1 MSLRGDPHKVVA
13 LTDIWASEDELI
25 RRGTVLPAKHPV
37 VKRNRDFFATA
48 DLVPALEPER
58 MRELERQLWAKSTG
72 AD

>member
-1 MSLRGDPHKVVA
+1 MSLRGDPDNVVA
-13 LTDIWASEDELI
+13 LTDIWTEGELI

-37 VKRNRDFFATA
+37 VKRCRDFFASA

-72 AD
+72 AG